1 MENEL
6 LAPHLKEVGNLLE
19 VKIPAECCASTNQHV
34 KSRQLW
40 GTDAYT
46 SDSDIVAV
54 LAHLGYYL
62 PGVSI
67 PPTLLELRAT
77 IRATE
82 PSETFPS
89 TSRNGIRSRS
99 WGALRDGNLGYEV
112 ESCKAMTVDGKAIEL
127 HADANRIPTPCPTFF
142 PNTVESVVH
151 TRSSRDNDERKKR
164 MIQQVTIQYNLCN
177 EPWLKYNIAA
187 VADQGFKRSQWTSA
201 RLRMETLYLES
212 HSTRYEL
219 SCETELDEEGVPVGM
234 ADGGEAPEDTYRWA
248 RCNAPLPLE
257 NVRALGVP
265 LPTSELSDV
274 QAGLTW
280 DQIAFG
286 LNFVE
291 VKGVQTKVV
300 RLQYLPKMEAD

>member
-1 MENEL
+1 VENEL

-112 ESCKAMTVDGKAIEL
+112 ENCKAMTVDGKAIEL

-201 RLRMETLYLES
+201 RLRKETLYLES